1 MSDEQIQDT
10 KIQYWTVKELYK
22 GPYKIFLDKLNR
34 ENFIF
39 KYLQSKKYIKQ
50 DPEFKEDIVKYFI
63 KIVQTDLSGDEKK

>member
-1 MSDEQIQDT
+1 MSKEQIQDI

-22 GPYKIFLDKLNR
+22 SPYKIFLDKLNR

-63 KIVQTDLSGDEKK
+63 KIVQTDLSGDDKK

>member
-1 MSDEQIQDT
+1 MSKEQIQDT

-22 GPYKIFLDKLNR
+22 SPYKIFLDKLNR

-63 KIVQTDLSGDEKK
+63 KIVQTDLSGDDKK